1 MPILFNMLLVGAGIS
16 PSAVRLLRHQDN
28 RSAKGRSPYELWRD
42 DRPAFED
49 YQRVQTFANRSKLQA
64 PFWASFVVTSTGETL
79 FAGLYAC
86 QHAGVNEVDIPWP
99 HAPGGSDAAGTRDIY
114 SLEIDHRFKDL
125 EGRLVIEWGEGGR
138 AWIQRADNQNKLV
151 TELWRAFREP
161 EFPGFTE
168 FMADLSAIERLPAT
182 WTTALAAVRGIY
194 LLTCPRTKEQYV
206 GSATGAQG
214 FYGRW
219 LTYRDGHGGNVGL
232 KSRDPSDYRVSILE
246 VAGDGSLPEDILAKE
261 ALWKRK
267 LQSGAMGLNR
277 N

>member
-1 MPILFNMLLVGAGIS
+1 MPILFNMLLQGAGIS
-16 PSAVRLLRHQDN
+16 PSSVRLLRHRDN

-42 DRPAFED
+42 NRPAFEE
-49 YQRVQTFANRSKLQA
+49 YQRVQTFSNRVKLQA

-79 FAGLYAC
+79 FAGLYSC
-86 QHAGVNEVDIPWP
+86 QYAGINEVDIPWP
-99 HAPGGSDAAGTRDIY
+99 HAPGTDAAGTRDVY
-114 SLEIDHRFKDL
+114 SLELDPRFDDL
-125 EGRLVIEWGEGGR
+125 QGRLVIEWGEGGR
-138 AWIQRADNQNKLV
+138 AWIQRADNQNKSV
-151 TELWRAFREP
+151 TELWRSFREP

-168 FMADLSAIERLPAT
+168 FMADLSTVERLPAT
-182 WTTALAAVRGIY
+182 WSTALAAVRGIY

-206 GSATGAQG
+206 GSATGADG

-219 LTYRDGHGGNVGL
+219 LNYRDGHGGNVGL

>member
-1 MPILFNMLLVGAGIS
+1 MPFRFNMLLQDAGIE
-16 PSAVRLLRHQDN
+16 PSSVRLLRHQDN

-42 DRPAFED
+42 NRPAFEE
-49 YQRVQTFANRSKLQA
+49 YQRVQTFSNRAKLQA
-64 PFWASFVVTSTGETL
+64 PYWASFVVTSTGETL
-79 FAGLYAC
+79 FAGLYSC
-86 QHAGVNEVDIPWP
+86 QYSGINEADISWP
-99 HAPGGSDAAGTRDIY
+99 HAPGTDAAGTRDVY
-114 SLEIDHRFKDL
+114 ALQLDPRFEDL
-125 EGRLVIEWGEGGR
+125 QGRLVIEWGLGGR
-138 AWIQRADNQNKLV
+138 AWIQRADFQEKAV
-151 TELWRAFREP
+151 AEIWRSFREP

-168 FMADLSAIERLPAT
+168 FMADLSSIERLPAT
-182 WTTALAAVRGIY
+182 WSTALSAVKGVY

-206 GSATGAQG
+206 GSATGADG
-214 FYGRW
+214 FFGRW

-261 ALWKRK
+261 SLWKRK